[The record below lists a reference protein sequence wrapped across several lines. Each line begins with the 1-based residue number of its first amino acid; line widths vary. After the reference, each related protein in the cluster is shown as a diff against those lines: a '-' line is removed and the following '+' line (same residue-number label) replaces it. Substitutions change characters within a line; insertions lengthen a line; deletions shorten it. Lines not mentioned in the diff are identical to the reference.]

1 MKTLPVLFT
10 LPIHEKLSLPSRAE
24 MLPKI
29 ESGEIDHL
37 DIKIKAFKKGKN
49 RNFLKFKEEDLPAFA
64 ASFEGQPFQRDHDLS
79 VEARDGTIIAATM
92 EGDWFI
98 QDIRLTTRR
107 GMTDFIEGKIDR
119 FSIGWFWDDIMCS
132 VCGIRWFE
140 CSHNPGRIYKT
151 MKGDIQCELIFTNP
165 KGKETS
171 SCIANAVE
179 GTEVIQQQNINLK

>member
-64 ASFEGQPFQRDHDLS
+64 ASFEGQPFQRDHDYL
-79 VEARDGTIIAATM
+79 
-92 EGDWFI
+92 
-98 QDIRLTTRR
+98 
-107 GMTDFIEGKIDR
+107 
-119 FSIGWFWDDIMCS
+119 
-132 VCGIRWFE
+132 
-140 CSHNPGRIYKT
+140 
-151 MKGDIQCELIFTNP
+151 
-165 KGKETS
+165 
-171 SCIANAVE
+171 
-179 GTEVIQQQNINLK
+179 